1 MRYPVYIISKG
12 RWDSRHTVKSLDMMG
27 VKYSVVVEDKEYESY
42 ANVIPSEYLLRVDNF
57 SELGSGSIP
66 VRNWVWDRARQM
78 GAKRYWLLDDN
89 IRGFER
95 LNRNKRGKV
104 KSGAMFTASE
114 DFVDRF
120 DNVAIA
126 GFEYRQFG
134 GGARRKKPPFKFNH
148 RVYSCSLIETDLPYR
163 WRGRYNEDTDLCLR
177 MLKDGRATI
186 VFNCF
191 LQNKIATMSLKGG
204 NTDTIYATG
213 DNRREFSESLYKQHP
228 DVVEVVWRYGRWH
241 HDVDY
246 RKFKFNDPKLNKEF
260 RSRLGEGT
268 INNYGMVEVSNGN
281 C

>member
-12 RWDSRHTVKSLDMMG
+12 RWESRHTVKSLDMMG
-27 VKYSVVVEDKEYESY
+27 VKYSVVVEEKEYESY

-66 VRNWVWDRARQM
+66 VRNWVWDRARHM
-78 GAKRYWLLDDN
+78 GVKRYWLLDDN

-95 LNRNKRGKV
+95 LNRNRRGKV
-104 KSGAMFTASE
+104 RSSAIFTASE

-134 GGARRKKPPFKFNH
+134 GGARRKKPPFKLNH
-148 RVYSCSLIETDLPYR
+148 RVYSCSLIKTDLPYR

-213 DNRREFSESLYKQHP
+213 DNRREFSESLYRQHP

-246 RKFKFNDPKLNKEF
+246 RKFKFNDPKLKEEF
-260 RSRLGEGT
+260 RLRLGEGT